1 MGNVWESLEAIPSQ
15 YRWAMIPVILGLLW
29 GGYWYF
35 LRKPQ
40 AEEIARLEREIALER
55 RTLIEH
61 RKIAAKYDAF
71 KAEVEKTDVRLQQ
84 AQLQLPKRKEIP
96 TLIRKISDL
105 GVRTGLQ
112 INLLKPQ
119 KERPQEF
126 YAEVPILVRVGGP
139 YHAVGEFFDA
149 LGRLLR
155 IVSVSDLRLRVV
167 NDTLE
172 TQCVA
177 TLFRFIEEQEI
188 TAPKDG

>member
-1 MGNVWESLEAIPSQ
+1 MESVWESLEAIPSQ

-29 GGYWYF
+29 GGYGYF
-35 LRKPQ
+35 LGKPR
-40 AEEIARLEREIALER
+40 AEEIARLKRKIESKSA
-55 RTLIEH
+55 TLIEH
-61 RKIAAKYDAF
+61 RKIAKKYEAFEAKAR
-71 KAEVEKTDVRLQQ
+71 KTKEQLRQ

-96 TLIRKISDL
+96 TLIRRISDL

-126 YAEVPILVRVGGP
+126 FAEIPILVRVGGP

-149 LGRLLR
+149 LGHLLR
-155 IVSVSDLRLRVV
+155 IVSVSDIRIRVV
-167 NDTLE
+167 HDTLE

-177 TLFRFIEEQEI
+177 TLFRFIEEQESP
-188 TAPKDG
+188 ASEGG

>member
-71 KAEVEKTDVRLQQ
+71 W
-84 AQLQLPKRKEIP
+84 QLQL
-96 TLIRKISDL
+96 
-105 GVRTGLQ
+105 
-112 INLLKPQ
+112 
-119 KERPQEF
+119 
-126 YAEVPILVRVGGP
+126 
-139 YHAVGEFFDA
+139 
-149 LGRLLR
+149 RLLQSQGNSH
-155 IVSVSDLRLRVV
+155 VDSED
-167 NDTLE
+167 
-172 TQCVA
+172 
-177 TLFRFIEEQEI
+177 FRSWRAYWF
-188 TAPKDG
+188 AN